1 MRPFQFLACAARNV
15 RVYLASLWRL
25 QRLQRY
31 RARKRSIAGLP
42 LYGQFPPALPRQ
54 SSSGFLAPLAHQLE
68 HLASRLLVHSCRRK
82 RWGLME
88 NHSKSLRYHGSRG
101 SLAWRKLDVC
111 HLWRHPRCGVG
122 CGALLF
128 PGQGEVS
135 ECYSPR
141 SFHGFLLPLG
151 STNSYLQ
158 CSRLEPRVLP
168 CDLTHFSGATIGGIF
183 PFSLAGLVRFGALYA
198 LLFQCTSVPFS
209 PSAGSQ

>member
-1 MRPFQFLACAARNV
+1 
-15 RVYLASLWRL
+15 
-25 QRLQRY
+25 
-31 RARKRSIAGLP
+31 
-42 LYGQFPPALPRQ
+42 
-54 SSSGFLAPLAHQLE
+54 
-68 HLASRLLVHSCRRK
+68 
-82 RWGLME
+82 ME

-128 PGQGEVS
+128 PGQGKVS
-135 ECYSPR
+135 ECYSPH

-168 CDLTHFSGATIGGIF
+168 GDLTHFSRATIGGVVPFRLAEWVLFGVFYSFLFHFTSF
-183 PFSLAGLVRFGALYA
+183 PFRPS
-198 LLFQCTSVPFS
+198 SSS
-209 PSAGSQ
+209 PSSQAPLFHLSSP